1 MFASPASTVVVSLQ
15 SVITHIR
22 TIKRQAMSLRSTSSG
37 VRAPDRNAC
46 VYHQAYPFSSLPS
59 PLSLRKSGV
68 PTEEKYRLTLTPNP
82 RRKLRSLRSSRS
94 VRRTSTSAF
103 SPCGTIA
110 MAPRQPRLR
119 MLPPLFQ
126 YLWTASHK
134 LINTS
139 ARSSMALRSRCR
151 LGARRRSRR
160 GRRNFC
166 PANTR
171 LRSTSSPR
179 ATFPRPV
186 RVHLSFYLCTLN

>member
-1 MFASPASTVVVSLQ
+1 MP
-15 SVITHIR
+15 
-22 TIKRQAMSLRSTSSG
+22 LRSTSSG

-46 VYHQAYPFSSLPS
+46 VYHQAYPLSSL
-59 PLSLRKSGV
+59 LAKIGGTDRR
-68 PTEEKYRLTLTPNP
+68 KYRLTLTPNP
-82 RRKLRSLRSSRS
+82 RRKLRSLRSSRNA
-94 VRRTSTSAF
+94 RRTSTDAF

-110 MAPRQPRLR
+110 TAPRQPRLR

-126 YLWTASHK
+126 CLWMASYK

-139 ARSSMALRSRCR
+139 ARSSMASRSRCR

-171 LRSTSSPR
+171 LRLTNSPR
-179 ATFPRPV
+179 ATFLRPV
-186 RVHLSFYLCTLN
+186 RAHLSSYFCNLD